1 MAEIKVTQTGMM
13 EVPEYFTSE
22 GAILTYYNRV
32 KDDELIRFTLGEYS
46 SYCIVIKLESAHI
59 TEEKIQEISKEQYE
73 SALQDLLGT
82 IK

>member
-1 MAEIKVTQTGMM
+1 MAEIKVTQTEMM

-22 GAILTYYNRV
+22 SSILTYYNRV
-32 KDDELIRFTLGEYS
+32 KDGKLIRFTFGEYAS
-46 SYCIVIKLESAHI
+46 SCMVIKLESAHI

-73 SALQDLLGT
+73 SALQDFLGT